1 MATEGFELDQSG
13 GQLQSPEGSD
23 FFNLQPTEKIS
34 LEYLDEW
41 KERTFRK
48 EVFELF
54 VEYFCFRQKVPFK
67 ELIGNVEKSILIRT
81 LSQFNGSQKCAAKFL
96 GIKYTTLNEKLKRYN
111 IRFDKKPV

>member
-1 MATEGFELDQSG
+1 MATERFEPDQERD
-13 GQLQSPEGSD
+13 QFQSPEGSD
-23 FFNLQPTEKIS
+23 FFDFQQTEKINP
-34 LEYLDEW
+34 EYLEEW

-67 ELIGNVEKSILIRT
+67 ELIGHVEKSILIRT
-81 LSQFNGSQKCAAKFL
+81 LSQFNGSQKSAAKFL

-111 IRFDKKPV
+111 IRLDKKPV